1 MSLPRLD
8 CKKTTICSLSLLD
21 QDAEGRG
28 EQLPLRQLCREA
40 HEVKELRSVNSP
52 EWALMC
58 ISHLDSP
65 QLLPHPPGQA
75 CRADKVAAAP
85 SPVAELQPH
94 RDFEPETTSKAA
106 LGFLTHRN
114 CKRIN
119 ACYFTFNF
127 RMMLSP
133 INNSG
138 KLKKVKTL
146 IIVTNYKCFI
156 GIFFQNLPALIWIMT
171 SFPRFTRNFLKESN
185 GSSHLYVVGSIY
197 FHRAGH
203 FKGFWVGL
211 LLRIKD

>member
-1 MSLPRLD
+1 M
-8 CKKTTICSLSLLD
+8 
-21 QDAEGRG
+21 RG
-28 EQLPLRQLCREA
+28 EEGSSCPWGSFVERPMRWRNWGLSTAPSELWCASPTLIHPSSCPIPLGKL
-40 HEVKELRSVNSP
+40 
-52 EWALMC
+52 
-58 ISHLDSP
+58 
-65 QLLPHPPGQA
+65 
-75 CRADKVAAAP
+75 ADKVAAAP

-146 IIVTNYKCFI
+146 IIVTNYKCFT

-185 GSSHLYVVGSIY
+185 GSSHLYMVGSIY